1 MVMPAGTLA
10 LSPEFEKAK
19 GDLQAAR
26 DTYSALVEEYSC
38 LVNIVGKNLEAE
50 YMFKLGKKEHELFSS
65 QVEILRLKREIAI
78 FQAARNRGERIAA
91 QEVQKIIEKEFR
103 EYLRQLEKQQNKLK
117 QAESHFMAKK
127 CTEEETAKL
136 KKLYRDIVRKL
147 HPDLNPD
154 LPAEALSLWE
164 RVQTAYRNND
174 WGELFLLS
182 YMVEEFLGGKADY
195 VENISALE
203 ELQSE
208 LKRISQRCADL
219 QTKIAETRK
228 RVPFSYDEILSDPMA
243 VLKKRRE
250 LDRQITLCNE
260 HISEL
265 KELKEQIQS

>member
-19 GDLQAAR
+19 ADLQAAR

-38 LVNIVGKNLEAE
+38 LVSIVGKNLEAE
-50 YMFKLGKKEHELFSS
+50 YMFKLGKKEHELFFS

-136 KKLYRDIVRKL
+136 KKLYRDHCPQTPPRFESRSACRGTFSL
-147 HPDLNPD
+147 GTGADS
-154 LPAEALSLWE
+154 LPEQ
-164 RVQTAYRNND
+164 R
-174 WGELFLLS
+174 
-182 YMVEEFLGGKADY
+182 LGG
-195 VENISALE
+195 
-203 ELQSE
+203 
-208 LKRISQRCADL
+208 
-219 QTKIAETRK
+219 TF
-228 RVPFSYDEILSDPMA
+228 PA
-243 VLKKRRE
+243 VV
-250 LDRQITLCNE
+250 
-260 HISEL
+260 HG
-265 KELKEQIQS
+265 